1 MTAVYYLNKNKK
13 PSLHVTFNRS
23 ELGLLLS
30 VYSEKVAKGEWRD
43 YAIDLLGDCAVFSI
57 FRHAHE
63 NPLFAVVKSTG
74 HKNKYEEFTVFK
86 GPKKLQKSRNLNEV
100 LELFKDMLASGGI
113 N

>member
-13 PSLHVTFNRS
+13 TSLHVTFDRR

-30 VYSEKVAKGEWRD
+30 VYSQRVSKGEWRD

-63 NPLFAVVKSTG
+63 NPLFAIVKSTG

-86 GPKKLQKSRNLNEV
+86 GPKKLQRSRNLSEA
-100 LELFKDMLASGGI
+100 LEIFNNILASGSH
-113 N
+113 